1 MATEKVTMALA
12 NFFYDTWQHY
22 LDGPTED
29 VEALL
34 STSELVEEYELT
46 EEDVANEIYE
56 GDEGD
61 TVFVLSELGKQAW
74 NLANDATIKD
84 QD

>member
-34 STSELVEEYELT
+34 STSELIEEYELT
-46 EEDVANEIYE
+46 AEDVENETYE

-61 TVFVLSELGKQAW
+61 TVFVLSDLGKQAW
-74 NLANDATIKD
+74 NLANDATTKD
-84 QD
+84 PD

>member
-1 MATEKVTMALA
+1 MATENVTLALA

-34 STSELVEEYELT
+34 STSELIEEYELT
-46 EEDVANEIYE
+46 AEDVENETYE

-61 TVFVLSELGKQAW
+61 TVFVLS
-74 NLANDATIKD
+74 
-84 QD
+84 